1 MFMLSNPLFSVPA
14 VAGIGYFASRHVNGQ
29 SASRLATN
37 VVVNLGLRGLAVGA
51 DIHLKASCDTRCV
64 RKLLVN
70 HQAWNC
76 MAAALTS

>member
-64 RKLLVN
+64 GKLLVN